1 MIFKS
6 KRETLFSLSAQW
18 LIGALS
24 LLAVTLWA
32 AELSVIASDPTPGA
46 ASPVRVNV

>member
-6 KRETLFSLSAQW
+6 KRETLFSVSAQW

-24 LLAVTLWA
+24 LLAVPLWA
-32 AELSVIASDPTPGA
+32 AEFSVTASDTTPGA